1 MCAALAKKKKKKKKK
16 KVNYMLKFG
25 NYDGKKQTKEKEV
38 RIAGKVAGCNL
49 NRLVRIH
56 LT

>member
-1 MCAALAKKKKKKKKK
+1 MCAALAKAKKKKKK